1 MCSVRTVKDVISTD
15 PPDFWPA
22 QQEWL
27 RRYFVFEPATYGLEG
42 LKNLA
47 RQYLTMVYSAL
58 VLGVSFG
65 SDWLGLNGVSGQG
78 HGTDRR
84 VSGKPTF

>member
-1 MCSVRTVKDVISTD
+1 MIESIDHNPSAYFYIY
-15 PPDFWPA
+15 PNEIWPA

-47 RQYLTMVYSAL
+47 KQ
-58 VLGVSFG
+58 
-65 SDWLGLNGVSGQG
+65 
-78 HGTDRR
+78 
-84 VSGKPTF
+84 